1 MIVNGSIYGWI
12 ENGAG
17 FDENGDPVPSTSQWS
32 QPIPANI
39 QSNSKSTDGSYVG
52 GSFTIASYTII
63 IDGLEFPYSH
73 VKLVRESG
81 EDLGEFDVQNAEV
94 LKFVERIKITV

>member
-1 MIVNGSIYGWI
+1 MIVNGFIYGWV

-17 FDENGDPVPSTSQWS
+17 FDQNGDPVPSTSQWS
-32 QPIPANI
+32 DPIPANV

-52 GSFTIASYTII
+52 GTFTIARYTII

-73 VKLVRESG
+73 VKLIKSG
-81 EDLGEFDVQNAEV
+81 KDLGEFDVQNAEI
-94 LKFVERIKITV
+94 LKFVERVKITV